1 MFTMKNL
8 EPYFEMAATLKI
20 NDIEF
25 TLRKVEELNGSLA
38 VWYNEDFVIR
48 ATPCFDNVAVPV
60 EVLQHGYEP
69 LDDEWH
75 SIGEDC
81 YNVEVDSFERY
92 CKVVKTL
99 SEKIFRRCKRG

>member
-25 TLRKVEELNGSLA
+25 TLRKVEELSGSLA

-69 LDDEWH
+69 LEDEWH

-92 CKVVKTL
+92 CKVVKVL
-99 SEKIFRRCKRG
+99 AEKIFRRCRHG

>member
-25 TLRKVEELNGSLA
+25 TLRKVEELSGSLA

>member
-1 MFTMKNL
+1 MKKL

-25 TLRKVEELNGSLA
+25 TLRKVEELSGSLA

-48 ATPCFDNVAVPV
+48 ATPCFDNVAVSV

-81 YNVEVDSFERY
+81 YNVEVYSFERY
-92 CKVVKTL
+92 CEIVKVL
-99 SEKIFRRCKRG
+99 AEKIFRRCNRG

>member
-25 TLRKVEELNGSLA
+25 TLRKVEELSGSLA
-38 VWYNEDFVIR
+38 VWYNEDFAIR

>member
-25 TLRKVEELNGSLA
+25 TLRKVEELSGSLA

-69 LDDEWH
+69 LEDEWH
-75 SIGEDC
+75 SIGEDA
-81 YNVEVDSFERY
+81 YYVEVNDFERY
-92 CKVVKTL
+92 CTVVKTL
-99 SEKIFRRCKRG
+99 SEKILRRCKRG

>member
-1 MFTMKNL
+1 MFSMKELNPFIEMSPTM
-8 EPYFEMAATLKI
+8 EISGMI
-20 NDIEF
+20 F
-25 TLRKVEELNGSLA
+25 TLRKVEELSGSLA

-69 LDDEWH
+69 LEDEWH

-81 YNVEVDSFERY
+81 YNVEVDSFETVSY
-92 CKVVKTL
+92 THLTL
-99 SEKIFRRCKRG
+99 PTKRI

>member
-25 TLRKVEELNGSLA
+25 TLRKVEELSGSLA

-69 LDDEWH
+69 LEDEWH

-81 YNVEVDSFERY
+81 YNVEVDSFETVSY
-92 CKVVKTL
+92 THLTL
-99 SEKIFRRCKRG
+99 PTKRI

>member
-1 MFTMKNL
+1 MS
-8 EPYFEMAATLKI
+8 ATLII
-20 NDIEF
+20 NDMEF
-25 TLRKVEELNGSLA
+25 TLRKVEELSGSLA

-60 EVLQHGYEP
+60 EVLQHGYE
-69 LDDEWH
+69 LLEDEWH

-92 CKVVKTL
+92 CKVVKVL
-99 SEKIFRRCKRG
+99 AEKIIRRWKRG